1 MSLRFKGKNVL
12 ITGAGSGIGRATAIL
27 FANEGARVVAVD
39 MTDEFGTAE
48 MHPGVASLRGDA
60 GSESDLSTMMKLAAQ
75 RTALSAS
82 LWRTPALTVVP
93 QGYSSKSK
101 RIGPSRARLP
111 PRVPMSTL
119 SATASRSAVVIFPN
133 SSCRSSRYPTRGARL
148 ATGNTH
154 PISGQEAVFAEC
166 TSHRS

>member
-12 ITGAGSGIGRATAIL
+12 IIGAGRATAIL

-119 SATASRSAVVIFPN
+119 SATASRSAVVM
-133 SSCRSSRYPTRGARL
+133 RSVLRTDHNRSARTRLCQTRGFRVR
-148 ATGNTH
+148 H
-154 PISGQEAVFAEC
+154 S
-166 TSHRS
+166 

>member
-1 MSLRFKGKNVL
+1 MSLRFKRKNVL
-12 ITGAGSGIGRATAIL
+12 IIGAGRATAIL

-48 MHPGVASLRGDA
+48 MYPGVASLRRDA

-93 QGYSSKSK
+93 QGYSSKAK
-101 RIGPSRARLP
+101 RIGPSRAPLP

-119 SATASRSAVVIFPN
+119 SATASRSAV
-133 SSCRSSRYPTRGARL
+133 SRYPTGGARL